1 MSGVTNFKIGGRK
14 MAQDGSS
21 NGAQEAGRPAG
32 SAATAWKRDA
42 EQHPPKSVSIVE
54 TLLQDPVLA
63 AGENIEI
70 YRALVAEVSQ
80 EVQPQTLFD
89 RLLVS
94 DLCHAWWEEQRFRRQ
109 QAALPVATGFKA
121 LQCLLAPNGLEKNA
135 MAIAHDYFGPT
146 REGRDKAQVM
156 LDRFGITEEAI
167 AAQASE
173 HSLLTVSALDRLM
186 ANRQSRRDTIVKQY
200 ERRKRQAAKPAR
212 KDSPD
217 QTPPKNAH

>member
-1 MSGVTNFKIGGRK
+1 

-21 NGAQEAGRPAG
+21 NGAQEAGKPAG
-32 SAATAWKRDA
+32 AAATAWRNPGA
-42 EQHPPKSVSIVE
+42 EPRPPKPASIVE

-63 AGENIEI
+63 AGENIEV

-121 LQCLLAPNGLEKNA
+121 LQCLLAANGLEKNA

-146 REGRDKAQVM
+146 RRGATRRK
-156 LDRFGITEEAI
+156 LCWI
-167 AAQASE
+167 ALASP
-173 HSLLTVSALDRLM
+173 R
-186 ANRQSRRDTIVKQY
+186 RPSRR
-200 ERRKRQAAKPAR
+200 KPA
-212 KDSPD
+212 S
-217 QTPPKNAH
+217 TAY